1 MGCGPSTSKNT
12 AATVASN
19 QFPATVNIRVF
30 GQPISP
36 SPQHF
41 KKPAS
46 GGTTPR
52 PSGSSGKDVPSI
64 VPNELCKSTSERSLN
79 IGGLVV
85 NEREEG
91 SNILS
96 SREVSSHRH
105 LRKSHSSRQHRRVGS
120 TGSHLAPSKSF
131 ETALHPETSRNIEI
145 SKEENETKSR
155 VEEIGNWQM
164 SNKSDLR
171 LENRTPSNSLL
182 GVGET
187 QGSGFFT
194 SWLQPPGSVP
204 STTNTPIQS
213 PFASAP
219 NSPNSQKD
227 GISSSRRPSP
237 RAPYMPISFS
247 EQNQRHSSPRIEPH
261 SERIIRDEQLK
272 QQKTSIGSDSNIRH
286 SSVPTPREFSSS
298 PLYRFRQKQKPKT
311 PQMSIRSAILIQKW
325 YRRCLARLESRRR
338 ATWNIFTALEYA
350 GEQDQLKAV
359 VQLFQRNNYCNVRKG
374 RFKWPKRNLPSH
386 YHFVGTL
393 LSALTRHAFNA
404 DETEKD
410 NKLWESTNPEL
421 FRIDKSYKG
430 PVISL
435 PIRTAHVEAMIE
447 HFKLNKA
454 KEFFEFFKN

>member
-1 MGCGPSTSKNT
+1 MTTFPQEQKKSFKNSSRMGCGPSTSKNT

-85 NEREEG
+85 NEREGG

-131 ETALHPETSRNIEI
+131 ETTLHPGTSRNNEEL

-164 SNKSDLR
+164 SNRSDLR
-171 LENRTPSNSLL
+171 LENRTTSNSLL
-182 GVGET
+182 GVGES

-219 NSPNSQKD
+219 SSPNSQKD

-237 RAPYMPISFS
+237 RAPYIPISFS

-261 SERIIRDEQLK
+261 SERIIRDEQQK

-298 PLYRFRQKQKPKT
+298 PLYRLRQKQKPKT
-311 PQMSIRSAILIQKW
+311 PQM
-325 YRRCLARLESRRR
+325 C
-338 ATWNIFTALEYA
+338 
-350 GEQDQLKAV
+350 
-359 VQLFQRNNYCNVRKG
+359 
-374 RFKWPKRNLPSH
+374 
-386 YHFVGTL
+386 
-393 LSALTRHAFNA
+393 
-404 DETEKD
+404 
-410 NKLWESTNPEL
+410 KL
-421 FRIDKSYKG
+421 
-430 PVISL
+430 
-435 PIRTAHVEAMIE
+435 
-447 HFKLNKA
+447 
-454 KEFFEFFKN
+454 

>member
-1 MGCGPSTSKNT
+1 
-12 AATVASN
+12 
-19 QFPATVNIRVF
+19 
-30 GQPISP
+30 
-36 SPQHF
+36 
-41 KKPAS
+41 
-46 GGTTPR
+46 
-52 PSGSSGKDVPSI
+52 
-64 VPNELCKSTSERSLN
+64 
-79 IGGLVV
+79 
-85 NEREEG
+85 
-91 SNILS
+91 
-96 SREVSSHRH
+96 
-105 LRKSHSSRQHRRVGS
+105 HRRIGS

-131 ETALHPETSRNIEI
+131 ETTLHPGTSRNNEEL

-164 SNKSDLR
+164 SNRSELR
-171 LENRTPSNSLL
+171 LENRTNSNSLL
-182 GVGET
+182 GVGES

-219 NSPNSQKD
+219 SSPNSQKD

-237 RAPYMPISFS
+237 RAPYIPISFS
-247 EQNQRHSSPRIEPH
+247 EQNQRHSSPGIEPH
-261 SERIIRDEQLK
+261 
-272 QQKTSIGSDSNIRH
+272 T
-286 SSVPTPREFSSS
+286 
-298 PLYRFRQKQKPKT
+298 
-311 PQMSIRSAILIQKW
+311 IRSAILIQKW

-350 GEQDQLKAV
+350 GEQDQLKA
-359 VQLFQRNNYCNVRKG
+359 
-374 RFKWPKRNLPSH
+374 
-386 YHFVGTL
+386 
-393 LSALTRHAFNA
+393 AA

-421 FRIDKSYKG
+421 FRVDKSYKG

-454 KEFFEFFKN
+454 K